1 MMALNNE
8 FEITGNWLFKYRSF
22 IPFVVIPLLLY
33 CIFTPLEIYIQK
45 ILFYTGLAISY
56 IGECIRI
63 FTIAYVPA
71 GTSGR
76 NTQQQFATSLNK
88 FGIYSTVRHP
98 LYLGNFLIF
107 LGPFIFTGNI
117 YGMIIFILVFWIYYE
132 RIMFAEEAF
141 LIDKFDDEYQEWSL
155 KTPAFIP
162 NLILYS
168 HVKSKFSLLKVLE
181 REYSGICGIIAI
193 FTILLA
199 FRNYSLN
206 VIPILS
212 YNWKVLFIVNTMLY
226 ISLRTLK
233 KIRRIKKKQCQ

>member
-1 MMALNNE
+1 MTLNNE
-8 FEITGNWLFKYRSF
+8 FEATGNWLFKNRSF
-22 IPFVVIPLLLY
+22 LPLIIIPFLFFCML
-33 CIFTPLEIYIQK
+33 TPLQSYIHK
-45 ILFYTGLAISY
+45 SLLYTGLAISY

-63 FTIAYVPA
+63 YTIAYVPA

-76 NTQQQFATSLNK
+76 NTKQQFATSLNK
-88 FGIYSTVRHP
+88 FGIYSIVRHP

-117 YGMIIFILVFWIYYE
+117 YGIIIFILIFWIYYE

-141 LIDKFDDEYQEWSL
+141 LIEKFDDEYQEWSL

-162 NLILYS
+162 NPILYS
-168 HVKSKFSLLKVLE
+168 HINAKCSLLKLLE
-181 REYSGICGIIAI
+181 REYSGICGVIAI

-199 FRNYSLN
+199 YRNYSLN
-206 VIPILS
+206 VMPILS
-212 YNWKVLFIVNTMLY
+212 DNWKVLFIANTMLY

-233 KIRRIKKKQCQ
+233 KIRRIQKK